1 MHSTQRPTA
10 KSQKGKAMKQSAS
23 RAQLIVHEPAIRL
36 QISPAN
42 GQWVSTRHSTHSFE
56 VGAQIVRNGPR
67 QSLLLK
73 QLTQR
78 PEATSQ

>member
-1 MHSTQRPTA
+1 
-10 KSQKGKAMKQSAS
+10 MKQSAS
-23 RAQLIVHEPAIRL
+23 RAQPIVHEPAIRL
-36 QISPAN
+36 QISSAN

-56 VGAQIVRNGPR
+56 VGAQIVRNGPG